1 MSKSLPY
8 SSSPDISAGLVKTE
22 SVVENTSVRSDGF
35 PIAPTVAP
43 EPVVEEVV
51 EEEKKTI
58 KKKA

>member
-8 SSSPDISAGLVKTE
+8 SSSPNISAGVVK
-22 SVVENTSVRSDGF
+22 SAPVVEKPSVNSDGF
-35 PIAPTVAP
+35 PISPAVAP
-43 EPVVEEVV
+43 EPVVEEAV

>member
-8 SSSPDISAGLVKTE
+8 SSSPNISAGAIKAE
-22 SVVENTSVRSDGF
+22 PVVEKPLVNSDGF

-43 EPVVEEVV
+43 EPVVEGAV

>member
-8 SSSPDISAGLVKTE
+8 SSSPNISAGLVKTDPQPVE
-22 SVVENTSVRSDGF
+22 FTVVDETPV
-35 PIAPTVAP
+35 VVP
-43 EPVVEEVV
+43 EPVVEETV

>member
-8 SSSPDISAGLVKTE
+8 SSSPNLSAGAIKSE

-35 PIAPTVAP
+35 PISPAVAS
-43 EPVVEEVV
+43 EPVVEEAV